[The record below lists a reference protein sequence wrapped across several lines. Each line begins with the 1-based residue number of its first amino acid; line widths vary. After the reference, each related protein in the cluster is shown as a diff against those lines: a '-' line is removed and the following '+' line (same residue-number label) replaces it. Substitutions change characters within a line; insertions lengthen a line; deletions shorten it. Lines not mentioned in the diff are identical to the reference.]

1 MKQVLLDVVE
11 WQAAFDF
18 ETGKEVKK
26 EDPLVKLAA
35 EVLKKHRYPG
45 DTSLQSIPWVIDV
58 ALELYDS
65 YRPGFMFLNFAQPYL
80 MSAFVEDNPQQWES
94 LMALIFAQ
102 IERFAGAT
110 GMTPVVVGTG
120 DMVPLKGYIDLS
132 PLDGFACGG
141 GMAPRYAGLFK
152 PSIYDLNCVSKH
164 KDIELIV
171 EKERLIALFGEVQEF
186 VERLPDFMLVA
197 KEGFIFKTFG
207 SAPRPFC
214 KVQARNKTIPVY
226 TTLGNVSSITDI
238 CPLILTH
245 LQDYKIAL
253 IIVEGIGTK
262 DFPRPCISCSNTLDW
277 YTYAPGE
284 GQYLSI
290 ATGEHLANH
299 SYPPGFKY
307 YLEDT
312 EEKKYPF
319 SGYFGRHLPIT
330 IGHRFRGKSAAVGTR
345 SILTHMAGG
354 TDISI
359 ECFARGLYNYGTM
372 AVIKSGDGRQADPVP
387 PK

>member
-18 ETGKEVKK
+18 GTGKEAKK
-26 EDPLVKLAA
+26 EGPLLKLAE

-45 DTSLQSIPWVIDV
+45 DTNLQSIPWVTDV
-58 ALELYDS
+58 ALELYNS

-80 MSAFVEDNPQQWES
+80 MSAFVEDNPQQWKS
-94 LMALIFAQ
+94 LMAMIFAQ

-120 DMVPLKGYIDLS
+120 DMIPLKGYIDLS
-132 PLDGFACGG
+132 ALDGFACGG

-152 PSIYDLNCVSKH
+152 PSAGDMNYVLKH
-164 KDIELIV
+164 RDIELVV
-171 EKERLIALFGEVQEF
+171 EKEKLIALFGNVQEF
-186 VERLPDFMLVA
+186 IERLPDFILVA

-207 SAPRPFC
+207 SAPRPFY
-214 KVQARNKTIPVY
+214 KVQARNKSIPVY
-226 TTLGNVSSITDI
+226 STLGNVSSITDI
-238 CPLILTH
+238 CSLVLTH
-245 LQDYKIAL
+245 LQDKKIAL

-262 DFPRPCISCSNTLDW
+262 NFPGPCVPCSNSLDW

-290 ATGEHLANH
+290 TTGKHLAGH

-312 EEKKYPF
+312 EEKKYPL

-354 TDISI
+354 ADISI

-372 AVIKSGDGRQADPVP
+372 AVIKPGDG
-387 PK
+387 

>member
-18 ETGKEVKK
+18 GTGKEAKK
-26 EDPLVKLAA
+26 EGPLLKLAE

-45 DTSLQSIPWVIDV
+45 DTNLQSIPWVTDV
-58 ALELYDS
+58 ALELYNS

-80 MSAFVEDNPQQWES
+80 MSAFVEDNPQQWKS
-94 LMALIFAQ
+94 LMAMIFAQ

-110 GMTPVVVGTG
+110 GMMPVVIGTG
-120 DMVPLKGYIDLS
+120 DMIPLKGYIDLS
-132 PLDGFACGG
+132 ALDGFACGG

-152 PSIYDLNCVSKH
+152 PSAGDMNYVLKH
-164 KDIELIV
+164 RDIELVV
-171 EKERLIALFGEVQEF
+171 EKEKLIALFGNVQEF
-186 VERLPDFMLVA
+186 VERLPDFILVA

-207 SAPRPFC
+207 SAPRPFY

-226 TTLGNVSSITDI
+226 STLGNVSSITDI
-238 CPLILTH
+238 CSLVLTH
-245 LQDYKIAL
+245 LQDKKIAL

-262 DFPRPCISCSNTLDW
+262 NFPGPCVPCSNSLDE
-277 YTYAPGE
+277 YIRSRG

-290 ATGEHLANH
+290 TTGKHLAGH

-312 EEKKYPF
+312 EEKKYPL

-354 TDISI
+354 ADISI

-372 AVIKSGDGRQADPVP
+372 AVIKPGDG
-387 PK
+387 